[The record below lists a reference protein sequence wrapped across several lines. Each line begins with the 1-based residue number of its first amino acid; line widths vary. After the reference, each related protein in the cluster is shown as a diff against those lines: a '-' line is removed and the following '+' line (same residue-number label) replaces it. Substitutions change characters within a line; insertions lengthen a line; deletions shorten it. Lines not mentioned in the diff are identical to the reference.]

1 MFNRFAAGRKVYSS
15 GSYAPT
21 RGTVKPAGYIKRE
34 LRKRAKAKQ
43 KPVGQTVAAKAL
55 RHKLRTSR

>member
-1 MFNRFAAGRKVYSS
+1 MFNRFAAGRKVYSR

-21 RGTVKPAGYIKRE
+21 RGTVNPSGYIKRE
-34 LRKRAKAKQ
+34 LKKRAKRNNPTKTTAQ
-43 KPVGQTVAAKAL
+43 MAL

>member
-1 MFNRFAAGRKVYSS
+1 MFNRFAAGRKVYGN

-21 RGTVKPAGYIKRE
+21 RGTVNPSGYVKRE
-34 LRKRAKAKQ
+34 LKKRAKKKAA
-43 KPVGQTVAAKAL
+43 PNRAVAAKAL